1 MHKKRK
7 RTLTLLEVIISIV
20 LLGAL
25 LTGLFN
31 TFRQGLKKGIEAKEL
46 KQKVFQLELFQ
57 QKMKTL
63 LSSEN
68 GVWIDKHK
76 GAEGPALFFTFE
88 QRADP
93 DFEMYGDL
101 QAILFLNG
109 KKELCLLSGI
119 EGGKMTTDILL
130 ESTDH
135 FTCALFDPKT
145 KEWTQNY
152 PKEKTESPIMVSIKL
167 KCNGQETPF
176 VFFLQSHTE
185 QITYSGHP

>member
-1 MHKKRK
+1 MALRK
-7 RTLTLLEVIISIV
+7 RALTLLEVVISIV

-31 TFRQGLKKGIEAKEL
+31 SFRQGSRKAIQAKEL

-63 LSSEN
+63 LSCEN

-76 GAEGPALFFTFE
+76 GAAGMALCFGFE

-93 DFEMYGDL
+93 DFKMYGDL
-101 QAILFLNG
+101 QGALFLNG
-109 KKELCLLSGI
+109 NKELCLLTGVEGDKMITDVLLDGI
-119 EGGKMTTDILL
+119 
-130 ESTDH
+130 DH
-135 FTCALFDPKT
+135 FICALFDPKT
-145 KEWTQNY
+145 KQWTQNY
-152 PKEKTESPIMVSIKL
+152 PKEKTESPIMVSIEL
-167 KCNGQETPF
+167 KCKTQETLL
-176 VFFLQSHTE
+176 VFFLHSHTE